1 MNPFNLIEN
10 EDDSDQKP
18 CIPDRMPK
26 IQVNQVVLELKHGKP
41 MLKEEA
47 MTTFAHCSPPKS
59 PDPAQIENTDKHPFP
74 ENENDHYDDMIL
86 DLANVEKSDNKDL
99 HQENVTENRM
109 IDLDKA
115 SQVGLVSV
123 SQFNVLQPNSNTC
136 NDDILVEGMES
147 CSPGRSR
154 HTQGSRILTT
164 SFSPLKMSIQQVNN
178 EVKDDKKA
186 IENGWLPVQKRALSG
201 GSYSKSVKSLK
212 TKWRNTR
219 TEQTGFDP
227 HDDFLN
233 TPLENVLN
241 GNTDKA
247 MKSSGDIN
255 ILNQN
260 GKTRHGHHVDCGVN
274 GVSFSQVTTQAPVG
288 DGNGFDENENENT
301 SEKHEEE
308 KTEAILQ
315 PSAMSNLKLKRDRP
329 NIEPLEID
337 KTNSNTHKH
346 TFSRAKLPSSS
357 KPGPMYKYIEPVR
370 KKDER
375 EKLQGVECNQCKKF
389 YDAVLMN
396 NGSSGTARCE
406 HHNYVSRHRYR
417 YVPPST
423 PEGFWNI
430 GFDSDL

>member
-147 CSPGRSR
+147 CS
-154 HTQGSRILTT
+154 QGEADTLREAEYLQHL
-164 SFSPLKMSIQQVNN
+164 F
-178 EVKDDKKA
+178 
-186 IENGWLPVQKRALSG
+186 LP
-201 GSYSKSVKSLK
+201 
-212 TKWRNTR
+212 
-219 TEQTGFDP
+219 
-227 HDDFLN
+227 
-233 TPLENVLN
+233 
-241 GNTDKA
+241 
-247 MKSSGDIN
+247 
-255 ILNQN
+255 
-260 GKTRHGHHVDCGVN
+260 
-274 GVSFSQVTTQAPVG
+274 
-288 DGNGFDENENENT
+288 
-301 SEKHEEE
+301 
-308 KTEAILQ
+308 
-315 PSAMSNLKLKRDRP
+315 
-329 NIEPLEID
+329 
-337 KTNSNTHKH
+337 
-346 TFSRAKLPSSS
+346 
-357 KPGPMYKYIEPVR
+357 
-370 KKDER
+370 
-375 EKLQGVECNQCKKF
+375 
-389 YDAVLMN
+389 
-396 NGSSGTARCE
+396 
-406 HHNYVSRHRYR
+406 
-417 YVPPST
+417 
-423 PEGFWNI
+423 
-430 GFDSDL
+430 